1 MAVWSVVEF
10 KDIDLRDRFDAE
22 YFQPEFLKIATALE
36 GKGKAL
42 RDLGKLTCS
51 AFYPAATHL
60 YEAGTVPFIR
70 CVDVI
75 SHPVID
81 VDQPFERIPP
91 EFISENKS
99 VRIVS
104 PEDVVITKVG
114 TPCYAGVV
122 DESLKHAALTRTVLG
137 VVNLDQSLIDPY
149 YLVAFLRS
157 DYGFYQLMRERE
169 QQIQLQLT
177 LERVGRINVFL
188 PDLVTQR
195 HIGDIVRH
203 YYDLLK
209 QSKSLYAQ
217 AEALLLHE
225 LGLDTLDL
233 SHQTTFTAPFAEV
246 MEARRLDAEYFQP
259 KYRRVLEALKAL
271 GPLEIVPLRTLLTT
285 ITNGHTPR
293 HHDLS
298 VGSVRFLTAEHV
310 YDFRINFDTE
320 KRILQKHHEGELNRT
335 RLQSGDMLV
344 TIKGRVGNTA
354 IVDTVSEPTNINQDV
369 ALLRLKPDIPPY
381 YVAGFLNC
389 LAGKL
394 FVEQISTSQINPF
407 LGLGNLG
414 QIHIPI
420 FEKHRMQAWGDQIQ
434 QTLRTAYETMLEST
448 QLLEQAKQRVEE
460 LILGEEM

>member
-1 MAVWSVVEF
+1 MAVWSEVLF
-10 KDIDLRDRFDAE
+10 DDLTRDRRLDAE
-22 YFQPEFLKIATALE
+22 YYKPVYLEQERRVKLLASKPLNSLAAVSDGNHLTISNQFSDEGVRYLRGQDLNDFFVSDSNAVYIPEEAYDKLKRSHMFPGDVLLSIVGTIGNVALVTEQYTKLTGSCKIAI
-36 GKGKAL
+36 
-42 RDLGKLTCS
+42 
-51 AFYPAATHL
+51 
-60 YEAGTVPFIR
+60 IR
-70 CVDVI
+70 PHSISPYFLAIYFASKIGQDQIARRVRGAVQQGVI
-75 SHPVID
+75 
-81 VDQPFERIPP
+81 
-91 EFISENKS
+91 
-99 VRIVS
+99 
-104 PEDVVITKVG
+104 
-114 TPCYAGVV
+114 
-122 DESLKHAALTRTVLG
+122 
-137 VVNLDQSLIDPY
+137 
-149 YLVAFLRS
+149 
-157 DYGFYQLMRERE
+157 
-169 QQIQLQLT
+169 
-177 LERVGRINVFL
+177 L
-188 PDLVTQR
+188 PDLKEFPIPLVSDDQENEIERLVIATQQKR
-195 HIGDIVRH
+195 NEA
-203 YYDLLK
+203 
-209 QSKSLYAQ
+209 QSLYAQ

-233 SHQTTFTAPFAEV
+233 SHQTTFTATFAEV

-293 HHDLS
+293 HHNLS

-335 RLQSGDMLV
+335 RLQPGDMLV

-394 FVEQISTSQINPF
+394 LVEQISTSQINPF